1 MMTSLGISYKKILQQ
16 GKMMSRAG
24 FVSLIG
30 RPNAGKSTLMN
41 SLLGEK
47 IAMVSQKANATRR
60 RSNAIVMVE
69 DTQIIFVDT
78 PGLHE
83 REKILNQFM
92 MDEAL
97 KAMGDCDLIIYLAPV
112 TDSVEHYKKFLKLNK
127 KNIKH
132 IIVISKID
140 QVKQEKLFKTI
151 TSYNQFSD
159 HFEALV
165 PVAIPKKVG
174 HEDLLKLIT
183 KNLPESPFLFDPEDL
198 TSELVRDIY
207 AGFIREGIFEN
218 VSDEVPYES
227 DVIIESIDEEDHV
240 DIVTAM
246 IIIEKESQKGIIIGK
261 GGESIK
267 RIGKSA
273 REKIERL
280 STKKAYLNLQVV
292 VKKGWT
298 KDVNFLKEIGYDNAK

>member
-1 MMTSLGISYKKILQQ
+1 MSKTTNSKVTYMTK
-16 GKMMSRAG
+16 AG

-47 IAMVSQKANATRR
+47 IAMVSQKANATRK
-60 RSNAIVMVE
+60 RSNAIVMYE
-69 DTQIIFVDT
+69 NTQIIFVDT

-92 MDEAL
+92 LDEAL
-97 KAMGDCDLIIYLAPV
+97 KAMGDCDLIVYLAPV
-112 TDSVEHYKKFLKLNK
+112 TDNIEHYQKFLELN
-127 KNIKH
+127 NSQVKH

-140 QVKQEKLFKTI
+140 QVSQEKLFKCI
-151 TSYNQFSD
+151 NSYSQFSE
-159 HFEALV
+159 HFEALI
-165 PVAIPKKVG
+165 PVAVPKKIG
-174 HEDLLKLIT
+174 HEDLLKVIS
-183 KNLPESPFLFDPEDL
+183 KNLPESPFLYNPEDL

-218 VSDEVPYES
+218 ISDEIPYES
-227 DVIIESIDEEDHV
+227 DVIIEKIEEEEGIDR
-240 DIVTAM
+240 IYAM

-267 RIGKSA
+267 RIGKYA
-273 REKIERL
+273 REKIEYL

-298 KDVNFLKEIGYDNAK
+298 KDKVFLKEIGYTNV

>member
-1 MMTSLGISYKKILQQ
+1 MTK
-16 GKMMSRAG
+16 AG

-47 IAMVSQKANATRR
+47 IAMVSQKANATRK
-60 RSNAIVMVE
+60 RSNAIVMH
-69 DTQIIFVDT
+69 DNSQIIFVDT

-83 REKILNQFM
+83 KEKILNQYM
-92 MDEAL
+92 LDEAL
-97 KAMGDCDLIIYLAPV
+97 KAMGDCDLIVYLAPI
-112 TDSVEHYKKFLKLNK
+112 TDSTEHYEKFLKLNNSK
-127 KNIKH
+127 VKH
-132 IIVISKID
+132 IIVLSKID
-140 QVKQEKLFKTI
+140 QVSQDKLFKRI
-151 TSYNQFSD
+151 ASYNQYAAN
-159 HFEALV
+159 FEALI

-174 HEDLLKLIT
+174 HEDLLNTIT
-183 KNLPESPFLFDPEDL
+183 KLLPESPFLYDPEDL

-207 AGFIREGIFEN
+207 AGFVREGIFEN

-227 DVIIESIDEEDHV
+227 DVIIDSIEEETRIDR
-240 DIVTAM
+240 IFAT

-280 STKKAYLNLQVV
+280 SGKKAYLNLQVT

-298 KDVNFLKEIGYDNAK
+298 KDKNFLKEIGYSNGK

>member
-1 MMTSLGISYKKILQQ
+1 
-16 GKMMSRAG
+16 MSRAG

-47 IAMVSQKANATRR
+47 IAMVSQKANATRK
-60 RSNAIVMVE
+60 RSNAIVMHE
-69 DTQIIFVDT
+69 ETQIIFVDT

-83 REKILNQFM
+83 KEKVLNQFM
-92 MDEAL
+92 LDEAL
-97 KAMGDCDLIIYLAPV
+97 KAMGDCDLIVYLAPV
-112 TDSVEHYKKFLKLNK
+112 TDSVEHYEKFLKLNNSK
-127 KNIKH
+127 VKH

-140 QVKQEKLFKTI
+140 QVSQDKLFKCI
-151 TSYNQFSD
+151 SSYNQFAD
-159 HFEALV
+159 HFEALI

-174 HEDLLKLIT
+174 HEDLLKVIS
-183 KNLPESPFLFDPEDL
+183 KNLPESPFLYDPEDL

-218 VSDEVPYES
+218 VSDEIPYES
-227 DVIIESIDEEDHV
+227 DVIIDSIEEEDGI
-240 DIVTAM
+240 DKIYAT

-280 STKKAYLNLQVV
+280 SAQKAYLNLQVI

-298 KDVNFLKEIGYDNAK
+298 KDKAFLQEIGYENIK

>member
-1 MMTSLGISYKKILQQ
+1 MTK
-16 GKMMSRAG
+16 AG

-112 TDSVEHYKKFLKLNK
+112 TDSVEHYEKFLRLNK
-127 KNIKH
+127 KNTKH

-151 TSYNQFSD
+151 SSYNKYAE
-159 HFEALV
+159 HFEALI

-174 HEDLLKLIT
+174 HEDLLKVIC
-183 KNLPESPFLFDPEDL
+183 KNLPDSPFLFDPEDL

-240 DIVTAM
+240 DVIHAM

-261 GGESIK
+261 GGDCIK

>member
-1 MMTSLGISYKKILQQ
+1 
-16 GKMMSRAG
+16 MSKAG

-60 RSNAIVMVE
+60 RSNAIVMHK
-69 DTQIIFVDT
+69 DSQIIFVDT

-92 MDEAL
+92 LDEAL
-97 KAMGDCDLIIYLAPV
+97 KAMGDCDLIVYLAPV
-112 TDSVEHYKKFLKLNK
+112 TDSVEHYEKFLQLNK
-127 KNIKH
+127 KNTKH

-140 QVKQEKLFKTI
+140 QVKQDKLFKTI
-151 TSYNQFSD
+151 ASYNRFAEY
-159 HFEALV
+159 FEALI
-165 PVAIPKKVG
+165 PMAIPKKVG
-174 HEDLLKLIT
+174 HEDLLDVIA
-183 KNLPESPFLFDPEDL
+183 KNLPDSPYLFDPEDL

-227 DVIIESIDEEDHV
+227 DVIIESIDEEKNV
-240 DIVTAM
+240 DIIHAM

-267 RIGKSA
+267 RIGKYA

>member
-1 MMTSLGISYKKILQQ
+1 MTK
-16 GKMMSRAG
+16 AG

-41 SLLGEK
+41 SLLGEN
-47 IAMVSQKANATRR
+47 IAMVSQKANATRK
-60 RSNAIVMVE
+60 RSNAIVMHE
-69 DTQIIFVDT
+69 NAQIIFVDT

-83 REKILNQFM
+83 KEKILNQYM
-92 MDEAL
+92 LDEAL
-97 KAMGDCDLIIYLAPV
+97 KAMGDCDLIVYLAPI
-112 TDSVEHYKKFLKLNK
+112 TDSTEHYEKFLKLNNSK
-127 KNIKH
+127 VKH
-132 IIVISKID
+132 IIVLSKID
-140 QVKQEKLFKTI
+140 QVSQEKLFKRI
-151 TSYNQFSD
+151 ASYNQYAN
-159 HFEALV
+159 HFEALI
-165 PVAIPKKVG
+165 PVAIPKKIG
-174 HEDLLKLIT
+174 HQDLLNTIT
-183 KNLPESPFLFDPEDL
+183 KLLPESPYLYDPEDL

-227 DVIIESIDEEDHV
+227 DVIIDSIEEETGIDR
-240 DIVTAM
+240 IYAT

-280 STKKAYLNLQVV
+280 SGKKVYLNLQVT

-298 KDVNFLKEIGYDNAK
+298 KDKNFLKEIGYDNGK

>member
-1 MMTSLGISYKKILQQ
+1 
-16 GKMMSRAG
+16 MSKAG

-60 RSNAIVMVE
+60 RSNAIVMLD

-83 REKILNQFM
+83 REKVLNQFM
-92 MDEAL
+92 LDEAL
-97 KAMGDCDLIIYLAPV
+97 KAMGDCDLIVYLAPA
-112 TDSVEHYKKFLKLNK
+112 TDSVEHYEKFLKLNK
-127 KNIKH
+127 KKIKH

-151 TSYNQFSD
+151 ASYNKFSD
-159 HFEALV
+159 HFEALI
-165 PVAIPKKVG
+165 PVSISKRVG
-174 HEDLLKLIT
+174 HEDLLKVIAQ
-183 KNLPESPFLFDPEDL
+183 NLPESPFLFDPEDL

-207 AGFIREGIFEN
+207 AGFIREAIFEN

-227 DVIIESIDEEDHV
+227 DVIIESIEEENHV
-240 DIVTAM
+240 DVINAL

-298 KDVNFLKEIGYDNAK
+298 KDVNFLKEIGYDSAK

>member
-1 MMTSLGISYKKILQQ
+1 MTNNTTK
-16 GKMMSRAG
+16 AG
-24 FVSLIG
+24 FVALIG

-60 RSNAIVMVE
+60 RSNAIVMHDE
-69 DTQIIFVDT
+69 TQIIFVDT

-83 REKILNQFM
+83 REKVLNQFM
-92 MDEAL
+92 LDEAL
-97 KAMGDCDLIIYLAPV
+97 KAIGDCDLIVYLAPV
-112 TDSVEHYKKFLKLNK
+112 TDSVEHYENFLKLNK
-127 KNIKH
+127 KNVKH

-151 TSYNQFSD
+151 SSYNKFAD
-159 HFEALV
+159 HFEALI

-174 HEDLLKLIT
+174 HQDLLNTIA
-183 KNLPESPFLFDPEDL
+183 KNLPDSPYLFDPEDL
-198 TSELVRDIY
+198 TSELLRDIY
-207 AGFIREGIFEN
+207 SGFIREAVFEN

-227 DVIIESIDEEDHV
+227 DVIIESIEEEKGLDT
-240 DIVTAM
+240 IFAM
-246 IIIEKESQKGIIIGK
+246 IIIEKEAQKGIIIGK
-261 GGESIK
+261 GAETLK
-267 RIGKSA
+267 RIGKAA

-280 STKKAYLNLQVV
+280 SGQKTFLKLQVV

-298 KDVNFLKEIGYDNAK
+298 KDVNFLKEIGYDRAK

>member
-1 MMTSLGISYKKILQQ
+1 MTK
-16 GKMMSRAG
+16 AG

-60 RSNAIVMVE
+60 RSNAIVMYAE
-69 DTQIIFVDT
+69 TQIIFVDT

-92 MDEAL
+92 LDEAL
-97 KAMGDCDLIIYLAPV
+97 KAMGDCDLIVYLAPV
-112 TDSVEHYKKFLKLNK
+112 TDSVEHYEKFLKLNK
-127 KNIKH
+127 KNVKH

-140 QVKQEKLFKTI
+140 QVSKEKLFKCI
-151 TSYNQFSD
+151 ASYNQFSQN
-159 HFEALV
+159 FEALI
-165 PVAIPKKVG
+165 PIAIPKKVG
-174 HEDLLKLIT
+174 HDDLLQTIS
-183 KNLPESPFLFDPEDL
+183 KNLPDSPFLYDPQDL

-227 DVIIESIDEEDHV
+227 DVIIEGIEEEKGLDK
-240 DIVTAM
+240 IYAT

-267 RIGKSA
+267 RIGKYA

-280 STKKAYLNLQVV
+280 SGQKAFLKLQVI

-298 KDVNFLKEIGYDNAK
+298 KDTNFLKEIGYINAK

>member
-1 MMTSLGISYKKILQQ
+1 VKI
-16 GKMMSRAG
+16 MSKAG

-47 IAMVSQKANATRR
+47 IAMVSQKANATRK
-60 RSNAIVMVE
+60 RSNAIVMHN
-69 DTQIIFVDT
+69 DTQIIFIDT

-83 REKILNQFM
+83 REKILNKYM
-92 MDEAL
+92 LDEAL
-97 KAMGDCDLIIYLAPV
+97 KAMGDCDLIVYLTPV
-112 TDSVEHYKKFLKLNK
+112 TDNLEHYEKFLSLNK

-132 IIVISKID
+132 IVVLSKID
-140 QVKQEKLFKTI
+140 QVSKEKLFKKI
-151 TSYNQFSD
+151 ASYNQFAD
-159 HFEALV
+159 KFEALI
-165 PVAIPKKVG
+165 PVAIPRKVG
-174 HEDLLKLIT
+174 HQDLLDTISKL
-183 KNLPESPFLFDPEDL
+183 LPESPYLYDPQDL

-227 DVIIESIDEEDHV
+227 DVIIEGIEEDSKV
-240 DIVTAM
+240 DIINAM

-261 GGESIK
+261 NGSTIK

-280 STKKAYLNLQVV
+280 SMKKAYLNLQVT

-298 KDVNFLKEIGYDNAK
+298 KDKNFLKEIGYDSAR

>member
-1 MMTSLGISYKKILQQ
+1 
-16 GKMMSRAG
+16 MSKAG

-47 IAMVSQKANATRR
+47 IAMVSQKANATRK
-60 RSNAIVMVE
+60 RSNAIVMYK
-69 DTQIIFVDT
+69 DTQIIFIDT

-83 REKILNQFM
+83 KEKVLNQYM
-92 MDEAL
+92 LDEAL
-97 KAMGDCDLIIYLAPV
+97 KAMGDCDLIVYLAPV
-112 TDSVEHYKKFLKLNK
+112 TDSVAHYEKFLALNK
-127 KNIKH
+127 NRVKH
-132 IIVISKID
+132 IIVLSKID
-140 QVKQEKLFKTI
+140 QVRQEKLFKTI
-151 TSYNQFSD
+151 ASYNQFSD
-159 HFEALV
+159 SFEALI

-174 HEDLLKLIT
+174 HEDLLNTIAKI
-183 KNLPESPFLFDPEDL
+183 LPDSPYLYDPQDL

-227 DVIIESIDEEDHV
+227 DVIIDSIEEEHGIDKV
-240 DIVTAM
+240 YAT

-280 STKKAYLNLQVV
+280 SMKKAYLNLQVV

-298 KDVNFLKEIGYDNAK
+298 KDVNFLKEIGYDNGK

>member
-1 MMTSLGISYKKILQQ
+1 
-16 GKMMSRAG
+16 MSRAG

-47 IAMVSQKANATRR
+47 IAMVSQKANATRK
-60 RSNAIVMVE
+60 RSNAIVMHDE
-69 DTQIIFVDT
+69 NQIIFVDT

-83 REKILNQFM
+83 KEKVLNQYM
-92 MDEAL
+92 LDEAL
-97 KAMGDCDLIIYLAPV
+97 KAMGDCDLIVYLAPV
-112 TDSVEHYKKFLKLNK
+112 TDSVEHYKKFLKLN
-127 KNIKH
+127 NNRVKH

-140 QVKQEKLFKTI
+140 QVSQEKLFKTI
-151 TSYNQFSD
+151 HSYSPFASE
-159 HFEALV
+159 FEALI

-174 HEDLLKLIT
+174 HKDLLDVIA
-183 KNLPESPFLFDPEDL
+183 KNLPESPYLYDPEDL

-207 AGFIREGIFEN
+207 AGFIREAIFEN
-218 VSDEVPYES
+218 ISDEVPYES
-227 DVIIESIDEEDHV
+227 DVIIDSIEENDGI
-240 DIVTAM
+240 DRIYAT

-267 RIGKSA
+267 RIGKNA
-273 REKIERL
+273 REKVERL
-280 STKKAYLNLQVV
+280 SGQKAYLNLQVV

-298 KDVNFLKEIGYDNAK
+298 KDKTFLEEIGYKNA

>member
-1 MMTSLGISYKKILQQ
+1 
-16 GKMMSRAG
+16 MSKAG

-41 SLLGEK
+41 SLLGEN
-47 IAMVSQKANATRR
+47 IAMVSHKANATRR
-60 RSNAIVMVE
+60 RSNAIVMYE

-92 MDEAL
+92 LDEAL
-97 KAMGDCDLIIYLAPV
+97 KAMGDCDLIVYLAPI
-112 TDSVEHYKKFLKLNK
+112 TDGVEHYEKFLKLNNDK
-127 KNIKH
+127 VKH
-132 IIVISKID
+132 IIVLSKID
-140 QVKQEKLFKTI
+140 QVKEDKLFKRI
-151 TSYNQFSD
+151 ASYNQFSD
-159 HFEALV
+159 RFEALI
-165 PVAIPKKVG
+165 PVAIPKKMG
-174 HEDLLKLIT
+174 HNELLKIISR
-183 KNLPESPFLFDPEDL
+183 NLPESPFLYDPDNL

-207 AGFIREGIFEN
+207 AGFIRESIFEN

-227 DVIIESIDEEDHV
+227 DVIIESIEEDGKL
-240 DIVTAM
+240 DKIYAM

-280 STKKAYLNLQVV
+280 SMKKSFLNLQVT

-298 KDVNFLKEIGYDNAK
+298 KDKVFLEEIGYKNA

>member
-1 MMTSLGISYKKILQQ
+1 MTK
-16 GKMMSRAG
+16 AG

-60 RSNAIVMVE
+60 RSNAIVMHE

-78 PGLHE
+78 PGIHE
-83 REKILNQFM
+83 REKVLNQYM
-92 MDEAL
+92 LDEAL
-97 KAMGDCDLIIYLAPV
+97 KAMGDCDLIVYLAPV
-112 TDSVEHYKKFLKLNK
+112 TDKVEHYEKFLKLNNNK
-127 KNIKH
+127 VKH

-140 QVKQEKLFKTI
+140 QVSQEKLFKCI
-151 TSYNQFSD
+151 SSYSPYAQQ
-159 HFEALV
+159 FEALI

-174 HEDLLKLIT
+174 HADLLNVIS
-183 KNLPESPFLFDPEDL
+183 KNLPDSPFLFDPENL

-218 VSDEVPYES
+218 VSDEIPYES
-227 DVIIESIDEEDHV
+227 DVIIDKIVEEKNIDK
-240 DIVTAM
+240 ILAT

-261 GGESIK
+261 GGDSIK
-267 RIGKSA
+267 RIGTYA
-273 REKIERL
+273 RMKIETL
-280 STKKAYLNLQVV
+280 SGKKAFLELQVT

-298 KDVNFLKEIGYDNAK
+298 KDKNFLKEIGYENVK

>member
-1 MMTSLGISYKKILQQ
+1 
-16 GKMMSRAG
+16 MSRAG

-112 TDSVEHYKKFLKLNK
+112 TDSVEHYEKFLKLNK
-127 KNIKH
+127 KNVKH

-151 TSYNQFSD
+151 ASYNRFAE
-159 HFEALV
+159 HFEALI

-174 HEDLLKLIT
+174 HEDLLKVIC

-240 DIVTAM
+240 DVIHAM

-261 GGESIK
+261 GGDCIK

>member
-1 MMTSLGISYKKILQQ
+1 MTK
-16 GKMMSRAG
+16 AG

-41 SLLGEK
+41 SLLGEN
-47 IAMVSQKANATRR
+47 IAMVSQKANATRK
-60 RSNAIVMVE
+60 RSNAIVMHD

-83 REKILNQFM
+83 REKVLNQFM
-92 MDEAL
+92 LDEAL
-97 KAMGDCDLIIYLAPV
+97 KAMGDCDLIVYLAPV
-112 TDSVEHYKKFLKLNK
+112 TDSIEHYQKFLKLNNSK
-127 KNIKH
+127 VKH
-132 IIVISKID
+132 IIVLSKID
-140 QVKQEKLFKTI
+140 QVNQDKLFKAI
-151 TSYNQFSD
+151 ASYNQFAK
-159 HFEALV
+159 HFEALI
-165 PVAIPKKVG
+165 PVAIAKKVG
-174 HEDLLKLIT
+174 HKDLLDTIS
-183 KNLPESPFLFDPEDL
+183 KNLPQSPFLYDPEDL

-218 VSDEVPYES
+218 VSDEIPYES
-227 DVIIESIDEEDHV
+227 DVLIDSIEEEKGIDR
-240 DIVTAM
+240 IYAT

-280 STKKAYLNLQVV
+280 SGKKAYLNLQVS

-298 KDVNFLKEIGYDNAK
+298 KDKAFLEEIGYKA

>member
-1 MMTSLGISYKKILQQ
+1 MTK
-16 GKMMSRAG
+16 AG

-47 IAMVSQKANATRR
+47 IAMVSQKANATRK
-60 RSNAIVMVE
+60 RSNAIVMH
-69 DTQIIFVDT
+69 DNAQIIFIDT

-83 REKILNQFM
+83 KEKMLNQFM
-92 MDEAL
+92 LDEAL
-97 KAMGDCDLIIYLAPV
+97 KAMGDCDLIVYLAPI
-112 TDSVEHYKKFLKLNK
+112 TDSTEPYEKFLKRNNGK
-127 KNIKH
+127 IKH
-132 IIVISKID
+132 IIVLSKID
-140 QVKQEKLFKTI
+140 QVSQDKLFKRI
-151 TSYNQFSD
+151 ASYNQYAE
-159 HFEALV
+159 HFEALI
-165 PVAIPKKVG
+165 PVAIPRQVG
-174 HEDLLKLIT
+174 HKDLLDTIAKL
-183 KNLPESPFLFDPEDL
+183 LPESPFLYDPEDL

-207 AGFIREGIFEN
+207 AGFIREAIFEN
-218 VSDEVPYES
+218 ISDEVPYES
-227 DVIIESIDEEDHV
+227 DVIIDSIEEEQGIDK
-240 DIVTAM
+240 IYAT

-280 STKKAYLNLQVV
+280 STKKAYLNLQVT

-298 KDVNFLKEIGYDNAK
+298 KDKNFLKEIGYDHAK

>member
-1 MMTSLGISYKKILQQ
+1 MTK
-16 GKMMSRAG
+16 AG

-60 RSNAIVMVE
+60 RSNAIVMYE
-69 DTQIIFVDT
+69 DTQIIFIDT

-92 MDEAL
+92 LDEAL
-97 KAMGDCDLIIYLAPV
+97 KAMGDCDLIVYLAPV
-112 TDSVEHYKKFLKLNK
+112 TDSIEYYEKFLKLNG
-127 KNIKH
+127 NRVKH
-132 IIVISKID
+132 IIVLSKID
-140 QVKQEKLFKTI
+140 QVSQDKLFKKI
-151 TSYNQFSD
+151 SQYNQFATS
-159 HFEALV
+159 FEALI

-174 HEDLLKLIT
+174 HKDLLNIISE
-183 KNLPESPFLFDPEDL
+183 NLPQSPFLYNPDDL

-207 AGFIREGIFEN
+207 SGFIREAIFEN
-218 VSDEVPYES
+218 ISDEIPYES
-227 DVIIESIDEEDHV
+227 DVMIDSIEENGKV
-240 DIVTAM
+240 DKVYAT
-246 IIIEKESQKGIIIGK
+246 IIIEKESQKGIIIGR

-280 STKKAYLNLQVV
+280 SGKKAYLNLQVS
-292 VKKGWT
+292 VKKGWS
-298 KDVNFLKEIGYDNAK
+298 KDEATLEELGYKS

>member
-1 MMTSLGISYKKILQQ
+1 MTK
-16 GKMMSRAG
+16 AG

-60 RSNAIVMVE
+60 RSNAIVMHE

-92 MDEAL
+92 LDEAL
-97 KAMGDCDLIIYLAPV
+97 KAMGDCDLIVYLAPV
-112 TDSVEHYKKFLKLNK
+112 TDSVEHYEKFLKLNNGK
-127 KNIKH
+127 VKH
-132 IIVISKID
+132 IIVLSKID
-140 QVKQEKLFKTI
+140 QVKQDKLFKRI
-151 TSYNQFSD
+151 ASYNQYAD
-159 HFEALV
+159 HFEALI

-174 HEDLLKLIT
+174 HEDLLKVIS
-183 KNLPESPFLFDPEDL
+183 KNLPDSPFLFDPEDL

-207 AGFIREGIFEN
+207 AGFVREGIFEN

-227 DVIIESIDEEDHV
+227 DVIIDSIEEEKNIDMIHA
-240 DIVTAM
+240 T

-261 GGESIK
+261 NG
-267 RIGKSA
+267 RM
-273 REKIERL
+273 
-280 STKKAYLNLQVV
+280 
-292 VKKGWT
+292 
-298 KDVNFLKEIGYDNAK
+298 LKEIGKKAREELEGILGARIYLELFVKVQKNWSKDSKALRNFGYQIR

>member
-1 MMTSLGISYKKILQQ
+1 MTK
-16 GKMMSRAG
+16 AG

-41 SLLGEK
+41 SLLGEN
-47 IAMVSQKANATRR
+47 IAMVSQKANATRK
-60 RSNAIVMVE
+60 RSNAIVMYE

-83 REKILNQFM
+83 REKVLNQYM
-92 MDEAL
+92 LDEAL
-97 KAMGDCDLIIYLAPV
+97 KAMGDCDLIVYLAPI
-112 TDSVEHYKKFLKLNK
+112 TDGVEHYKKFLKLNNGK
-127 KNIKH
+127 VKH
-132 IIVISKID
+132 IIVLSKID
-140 QVKQEKLFKTI
+140 QVKQDKLFKRI
-151 TSYNQFSD
+151 ASYNQFAD
-159 HFEALV
+159 KFEALI
-165 PVAIPKKVG
+165 PVAIPRKVG
-174 HEDLLKLIT
+174 HQDLLEQISKY
-183 KNLPESPFLFDPEDL
+183 LPESPFLYDPEDL

-218 VSDEVPYES
+218 VSDEIPYES
-227 DVIIESIDEEDHV
+227 DVIIDSINEDEGLDVIHA
-240 DIVTAM
+240 T

-267 RIGKSA
+267 RIGQSA

-280 STKKAYLNLQVV
+280 STKKAYLELQVT

-298 KDVNFLKEIGYDNAK
+298 KDKAFLEEIGYNT

>member
-1 MMTSLGISYKKILQQ
+1 MTK
-16 GKMMSRAG
+16 AG

-112 TDSVEHYKKFLKLNK
+112 TDSVEHYEKFLRLNK
-127 KNIKH
+127 KNTKH

-151 TSYNQFSD
+151 ASYNKFAE
-159 HFEALV
+159 HFEALI
-165 PVAIPKKVG
+165 PVAIPKKIG
-174 HEDLLKLIT
+174 HEDLLKVIC
-183 KNLPESPFLFDPEDL
+183 KNLPDSPFLFDPEDL

-240 DIVTAM
+240 DIITAM

-261 GGESIK
+261 GGDSIK

>member
-1 MMTSLGISYKKILQQ
+1 MTK
-16 GKMMSRAG
+16 AG

-41 SLLGEK
+41 SLLGEN
-47 IAMVSQKANATRR
+47 IAMVSQKANATRK
-60 RSNAIVMVE
+60 RSNAIVMHK

-83 REKILNQFM
+83 REKVLNQFM
-92 MDEAL
+92 LDEAL
-97 KAMGDCDLIIYLAPV
+97 KAMGDCDLIVYLAPV
-112 TDSVEHYKKFLKLNK
+112 TDSVEHYEKFLKLN
-127 KNIKH
+127 NDRVKH

-140 QVKQEKLFKTI
+140 QVSQEKLFKRI
-151 TSYNQFSD
+151 ASYNQFA
-159 HFEALV
+159 HNFEALI

-174 HEDLLKLIT
+174 HEDLLKVIS
-183 KNLPESPFLFDPEDL
+183 KYLPDSPFLYDPEDL

-207 AGFIREGIFEN
+207 AGFVREGIFEN
-218 VSDEVPYES
+218 VSDEIPYES
-227 DVIIESIDEEDHV
+227 DVIIDSIDEEKGIDK
-240 DIVTAM
+240 IYAT

-280 STKKAYLNLQVV
+280 SGKKAYLNLQVS

-298 KDVNFLKEIGYDNAK
+298 KDKAFLEEIGYKS

>member
-1 MMTSLGISYKKILQQ
+1 MTK
-16 GKMMSRAG
+16 AG

-60 RSNAIVMVE
+60 RSNAIVMYE

-83 REKILNQFM
+83 REKILNQYM
-92 MDEAL
+92 LDEAL
-97 KAMGDCDLIIYLAPV
+97 KAMGDCDLIVYLAPV
-112 TDSVEHYKKFLKLNK
+112 TDSIEYYEKFLKLNDGK
-127 KNIKH
+127 VKH
-132 IIVISKID
+132 IVVLSKID
-140 QVKQEKLFKTI
+140 QVSQDKLFKRI
-151 TSYNQFSD
+151 NSYSPYADQ
-159 HFEALV
+159 FEALI
-165 PVAIPKKVG
+165 PVAIPKKMG
-174 HEDLLKLIT
+174 HDELLKVIS
-183 KNLPESPFLFDPEDL
+183 KNLPDSPYLFDPEDL

-218 VSDEVPYES
+218 VSDEVPYEA
-227 DVIIESIDEEDHV
+227 DVIIDSIEEDKKL
-240 DIVTAM
+240 DKIYAT

-280 STKKAYLNLQVV
+280 STKKAYLNLQVS

-298 KDVNFLKEIGYDNAK
+298 KDKVFLEEIGYKS

>member
-1 MMTSLGISYKKILQQ
+1 MTK
-16 GKMMSRAG
+16 AG

-41 SLLGEK
+41 SLLGEN
-47 IAMVSQKANATRR
+47 IAMVSQKANATRK
-60 RSNAIVMVE
+60 RSNAIVMHN

-83 REKILNQFM
+83 REKVLNQFM
-92 MDEAL
+92 LDEAL
-97 KAMGDCDLIIYLAPV
+97 KAMGDCDLIVYLAPV
-112 TDSVEHYKKFLKLNK
+112 TDSVEHYEKFLKINNGK
-127 KNIKH
+127 VRH
-132 IIVISKID
+132 IIVLSKID
-140 QVKQEKLFKTI
+140 QVNQDKLFKRI
-151 TSYNQFSD
+151 ASYNQFAQ
-159 HFEALV
+159 HFEALI

-174 HEDLLKLIT
+174 HEDLLSTIS
-183 KNLPESPFLFDPEDL
+183 KNLPESPFLYDPEDL

-218 VSDEVPYES
+218 VSDEIPYES
-227 DVIIESIDEEDHV
+227 DVLIDSIEEEEGIDK
-240 DIVTAM
+240 IYAT

-280 STKKAYLNLQVV
+280 SGKKAYLNLQVS

-298 KDVNFLKEIGYDNAK
+298 KDKAFLEEIGYKS